1 MEREIGRFFYELFNN
16 GAIWG
21 IGGIIG
27 FFIFIGLLKSFIRVT
42 LPNKILVITGRKRVK
57 AGRKFGFSV
66 EKGRTTM
73 LPYIQQVGYLD
84 LGILPINVRVE
95 GVNSANGITVGA
107 DATACVCIDNDNEPM
122 LYTAVERLMGKSRG
136 EIHEQIQ
143 QTLVGNF
150 RGTLNKATPLQAI
163 GMEDVSEELLSYEKD
178 VLKAD
183 GTVDKKEGK
192 AVIESERAQF
202 RNELLRDIN
211 SDLSSFGMKVV
222 SVSLQKIWDTSNYIA
237 NLAQKTLAQKRQE
250 VEIEEA
256 RLRAKAMKA
265 ESDSER
271 RMSIAKSRADEN
283 IIAARQK
290 LEVYRQESNA
300 HIEKAKLEAD
310 NEILEAQNRGE
321 KNVQELTVE
330 LNKLKNIS
338 NIILCEE
345 ARHKSIEIIA
355 EGENQAT
362 NILEQTRNDIL
373 KQKVD
378 ILAKSGEAGR
388 AVLFIQ
394 QQLPH
399 LFEEY
404 KKYADGL
411 SVDSLVIMDDK
422 QGFNGAVNRGP
433 SAFVNFLKHFEDALG
448 ISVKELM
455 GEEGEEK

>member
-1 MEREIGRFFYELFNN
+1 MERIIYEFFNQ
-16 GAIWG
+16 GAVWG
-21 IGGIIG
+21 IGGIII
-27 FFIFIGLLKSFIRVT
+27 FFVFIGVLKAFIRVT
-42 LPNKILVITGRKRVK
+42 LPNKVLVITGRKKVK

-107 DATACVCIDNDNEPM
+107 DATACVCINNDNEPM

-163 GMEDVSEELLSYEKD
+163 GMEDVYEGLWSDENDEAHAAITKE
-178 VLKAD
+178 
-183 GTVDKKEGK
+183 KKEGK
-192 AVIESERAQF
+192 VAVESERAQF

-237 NLAQKTLAQKRQE
+237 NLAQKTLAKKRQE

-271 RMSIAKSRADEN
+271 RISIAKSKADEK
-283 IIAARQK
+283 IIASKQK
-290 LEVYRQESNA
+290 LEVYRQASNA
-300 HIEKAKLEAD
+300 QIEKANLEAE
-310 NEILEAQNRGE
+310 NEILEAENRGE

-338 NIILCEE
+338 NIILEE
-345 ARHKSIEIIA
+345 DAKHKSTEIIA
-355 EGENQAT
+355 EGENKAT

-373 KQKVD
+373 RQKVD
-378 ILAKSGEAGR
+378 ILAKSGDAGR

-404 KKYADGL
+404 KKYAEGL
-411 SVDSLVIMDDK
+411 YVDSLVIMDDK

-433 SAFVNFLKHFEDALG
+433 SAFVDFLKHFEDALG

-455 GEEGEEK
+455 GNAEEAK

>member
-1 MEREIGRFFYELFNN
+1 MPREIEIFLYNFFNQ

-21 IGGIIG
+21 IIGIVA
-27 FFIFIGLLKSFIRVT
+27 FFIFIGLLRSFIKVT
-42 LPNKILVITGRKRVK
+42 LPNKILVITGRRRLK

-73 LPYIQQVGYLD
+73 FPYIQQVGFLD
-84 LGILPINVRVE
+84 LGVLPINVRVD

-107 DATACVCIDNDNEPM
+107 DATACVCIDNDNEAM
-122 LYTAVERLMGKSRG
+122 LYSAVERLMGKSRG

-143 QTLVGNF
+143 STLVGNF
-150 RGTLNKATPLQAI
+150 RGALNKATPLQAI
-163 GMEDVSEELLSYEKD
+163 GMEDVPDELLSDEKENG
-178 VLKAD
+178 D
-183 GTVDKKEGK
+183 GGQKDRINSDEEV
-192 AVIESERAQF
+192 VITGERAQF
-202 RNELLRDIN
+202 RNELLKDIN

-222 SVSLQKIWDTSNYIA
+222 SVSLQKIWDSSNYIA
-237 NLAQKTLAQKRQE
+237 NLAEKTLAQKRQQ

-271 RMSIAKSRADEN
+271 RISIAKSKADEL
-283 IIAARQK
+283 IVSAKEK

-300 HIEKAKLEAD
+300 LIEKAKLQAD
-310 NEILEAQNRGE
+310 NEILEAENRGE
-321 KNVQELTVE
+321 KDVQELTVV
-330 LNKLKNIS
+330 LNKLKNVS
-338 NIILCEE
+338 NIILEEE
-345 ARHKSIEIIA
+345 AKQKAA
-355 EGENQAT
+355 EVFSQGEKEAT

-378 ILAKSGEAGR
+378 ILIKSGDGGK
-388 AVLFIQ
+388 AVIFIQ

-404 KKYADGL
+404 KKYAEGL
-411 SVDSLVIMDDK
+411 YVDSLVIMDNK

-433 SAFVNFLKHFEDALG
+433 SAFVDFLKHFEDALG
-448 ISVKELM
+448 ISVKKLM
-455 GEEGEEK
+455 SDEKED